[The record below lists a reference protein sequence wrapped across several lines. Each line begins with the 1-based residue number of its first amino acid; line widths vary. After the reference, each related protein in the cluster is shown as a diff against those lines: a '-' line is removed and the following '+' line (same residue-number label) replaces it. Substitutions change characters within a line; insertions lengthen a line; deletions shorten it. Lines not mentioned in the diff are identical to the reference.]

1 MSAEAD
7 IDDFA
12 ERMLAR
18 LAERD
23 LSAAEKVHDQ
33 LMAAETPADTA
44 ELARAYQRL
53 ARSVRQSLALRAR
66 FQRERAQAAQ
76 AASDPAAPRQKPGGA
91 AVAKR
96 IRELREGALRVI
108 WDEAEDAETADWHAD
123 ELDALITQEM
133 FSDHFGAEPL
143 DDHVARLC
151 LTMGFNAAR
160 VSRWRDLPDPPPEA
174 LANGPPCGAVDDLPR
189 PNSS

>member
-33 LMAAETPADTA
+33 LMAAETAAETA

-66 FQRERAQAAQ
+66 FQRDRAQAA
-76 AASDPAAPRQKPGGA
+76 AAPQATESKPQKPGGA
-91 AVAKR
+91 AIARR

-108 WDEAEDAETADWHAD
+108 WDEAEDAETADYHTE
-123 ELDALITQEM
+123 ELDSLIMQEM
-133 FSDHFGAEPL
+133 FSDHFGVEPL
-143 DDHVARLC
+143 DDHVARIC
-151 LTMGFNAAR
+151 LMMGFNAAR
-160 VSRWRDLPDPPPEA
+160 VSRWRELPEPPPEA
-174 LANGPPCGAVDDLPR
+174 LENGPPGEAPYPPD
-189 PNSS
+189 SG